1 MIFKSSFTKWVEVI
15 AFVSLSV
22 RLFQRRGPR
31 EDTANLIA
39 LNYILGSMK
48 LLSLGNDVVS
58 QTYSKTLLSS
68 YFFLIL
74 NIRLIR
80 W

>member
-31 EDTANLIA
+31 EDTANLIV

-58 QTYSKTLLSS
+58 QTYSKTLLSL
-68 YFFLIL
+68 YFF
-74 NIRLIR
+74 
-80 W
+80 

>member
-22 RLFQRRGPR
+22 RLFQRRGAR
-31 EDTANLIA
+31 EDTTNLIA

-58 QTYSKTLLSS
+58 QTYSKTLLSL
-68 YFFLIL
+68 YFF
-74 NIRLIR
+74 
-80 W
+80 